1 MNTKNLERY
10 LESFGKYVVKQAR
23 TNLTKGKKNVSKELY
38 NSISFEV
45 ETESNGDFTV
55 QFMMDYYGKFVDKG
69 VSGNK
74 KKRTYKDWQG
84 KTVSTPYKYTTKQ
97 PPSSVLT
104 KWIKMRGIKGR
115 DSKTGR
121 FITNKTLAF
130 LIGRS
135 IKTKGIQGISFFQ
148 RPLQLAMQ
156 SFPKEFGAELKQDII
171 ETLNNK

>member
-148 RPLQLAMQ
+148 RPLQLAMK